1 MGLLIN
7 LYACEEL
14 GACKN
19 GTFFYYL
26 AAVNLKKLNAE
37 NVTSLLNVSL
47 YLSYLLVLVCRL
59 ALGFPHKIEAD
70 GNEW

>member
-1 MGLLIN
+1 MWLLIN
-7 LYACEEL
+7 LYACEGL

-37 NVTSLLNVSL
+37 DVTSLLNVS
-47 YLSYLLVLVCRL
+47 
-59 ALGFPHKIEAD
+59 P
-70 GNEW
+70 